1 MEKKIQTGFKP
12 SKMLKKCKF
21 LPSFM
26 YADTFSSTSQE

>member
-21 LPSFM
+21 LQSFM